1 MNSRLWVRALF
12 AALFGHL
19 AAVLIAAF
27 LTYLA
32 LYLQN
37 PSSAVLPIAYLS
49 LGVGAFVVALKIRRD
64 ELGVSGAALGGI
76 IFIFPLL
83 ICSCLGKGEVHSWGV
98 VCLLLLAAMTVIM
111 TVVLLFP
118 KAKKRNRRKKTRLNY
133 RR

>member
-1 MNSRLWVRALF
+1 MNSRLWVRALS

-19 AAVLIAAF
+19 AAVLTAAF

-32 LYLQN
+32 LYLEN
-37 PSSAVLPIAYLS
+37 PSSAVLPIAYLA
-49 LGVGAFVVALKIRRD
+49 LGVGAFVVALRIRRE
-64 ELGVSGAALGGI
+64 ELGVSGAALGGS
-76 IFIFPLL
+76 IFVLPLL
-83 ICSCLGKGEVHSWGV
+83 ICSCLGKGEVHSWGT

-118 KAKKRNRRKKTRLNY
+118 KTKKRKHRKKALPNY

>member
-1 MNSRLWVRALF
+1 MNSRLWVRALS

-19 AAVLIAAF
+19 AAVLTAAF

-32 LYLQN
+32 LYLEN
-37 PSSAVLPIAYLS
+37 PSSAVLPIAYLA
-49 LGVGAFVVALKIRRD
+49 LGVGAFVVALRIRRE
-64 ELGVSGAALGGI
+64 ELGVSGAALGGS
-76 IFIFPLL
+76 IFVFPLL
-83 ICSCLGKGEVHSWGV
+83 ICSCLGKGEVHSWGT

-118 KAKKRNRRKKTRLNY
+118 KTKKRKHRKKALPNY